1 MAWIPLYLNKEDE
14 KELLD
19 LLNSEE
25 QIAFLVSDGN
35 KKWKAV
41 KSLTEFTT
49 DRISLWHNESG
60 PLPLLTESGED
71 EWIENPWN
79 GWTEKRTGANP
90 ITPYFGAGWPGVI
103 HLNIKTDYNDEIGM
117 SSFEWIGNHY
127 SIIGI
132 SASDTT
138 KKFWSRLKR
147 QIGKRSTKLPR
158 ADFDGAKNE
167 IYTFQSALV
176 EIKNGKERR
185 HNP

>member
-1 MAWIPLYLNKEDE
+1 MAWIPLYINKKDE
-14 KELLD
+14 MELLD

-25 QIAFLVSDGN
+25 QIAFLISDGR

-41 KSLTEFTT
+41 ESISEFPN
-49 DRISLWHNESG
+49 DRITIWHIESG
-60 PLPLLTESGED
+60 KLPLLTESGND

-90 ITPYFGAGWPGVI
+90 IIPYFGAGWPGVI
-103 HLNIKTDYNDEIGM
+103 NLNIRTDFDNEIGM

-132 SASDTT
+132 SASELT

-147 QIGKRSTKLPR
+147 QIGKRTTKMSR
-158 ADFDGAKNE
+158 ADFDGAKND
-167 IYTFQSALV
+167 IYTFKNALS